1 MAGTA
6 EQQHQQGERR
16 DAVPVPPARPP
27 GSDDPGGTGG
37 GGPGRD
43 ETETERLDRNWGELL
58 QELRVLETGTQ
69 ILTGFLLTVAFQQ
82 KFSQLNGGQVTLY
95 LVLVSLSALAT
106 MLVLAPVSLHRTL
119 FRQGKKGVLV
129 AWTNRLLRIS
139 LAIVALTVV
148 GVVVLL
154 FDVATNFGLAVA
166 AGVVAA
172 LALGTLWFAIPMSLR
187 RRH

>member
-1 MAGTA
+1 VTG
-6 EQQHQQGERR
+6 GDERR
-16 DAVPVPPARPP
+16 AGNAEAVPDA
-27 GSDDPGGTGG
+27 GSDGGA
-37 GGPGRD
+37 PGRD
-43 ETETERLDRNWGELL
+43 ESEADRLDRNWGELL

-119 FRQGKKGVLV
+119 FRQGRKGTLV
-129 AWTNRLLRIS
+129 TWTDRLLRIA

-154 FDVATNFGLAVA
+154 FDVATSLGVAIGAGTVA
-166 AGVVAA
+166 AIVIG
-172 LALGTLWFAIPMSLR
+172 GMWFVLPTGLSGR
-187 RRH
+187 RR

>member
-1 MAGTA
+1 MAG
-6 EQQHQQGERR
+6 GN
-16 DAVPVPPARPP
+16 D
-27 GSDDPGGTGG
+27 GSANGGA
-37 GGPGRD
+37 PGRD
-43 ETETERLDRNWGELL
+43 ETGTERLDRNWGELL

-129 AWTNRLLRIS
+129 TWTNRLLRIA
-139 LAIVALTVV
+139 LAVVALTVV

-154 FDVATNFGLAVA
+154 FDVATSLAVAVA

-172 LALGTLWFAIPMSLR
+172 VVLGGMWFVLPWRLAR
-187 RRH
+187 RRR

>member
-1 MAGTA
+1 VTGGTD
-6 EQQHQQGERR
+6 R
-16 DAVPVPPARPP
+16 DAKP
-27 GSDDPGGTGG
+27 GDAKVD
-37 GGPGRD
+37 GRD

-82 KFSQLNGGQVTLY
+82 RFSQLNQGQVTLY
-95 LVLVSLSALAT
+95 LVLVSLSAVAT

-119 FRQGKKGVLV
+119 FRQGKKGLLV
-129 AWTNRLLRIS
+129 AWTDRLLRIS
-139 LAIVALTVV
+139 LAVVALTVV

-154 FDVATNFGLAVA
+154 FDVAASLGVAIA

-172 LALGTLWFAIPMSLR
+172 VVLGSLWFALPLGLR
-187 RRH
+187 NRRG

>member
-1 MAGTA
+1 MTGVRDS
-6 EQQHQQGERR
+6 ERR
-16 DAVPVPPARPP
+16 EGDAVP
-27 GSDDPGGTGG
+27 D
-37 GGPGRD
+37 GRD

-95 LVLVSLSALAT
+95 LVLVSLSAIAT

-119 FRQGKKGVLV
+119 FRQGKKDVLV
-129 AWTNRLLRIS
+129 GWTNRLLRIS
-139 LAIVALTVV
+139 LGVVALTVV

-154 FDVATNFGLAVA
+154 FDVAVGLGVAIGAGIVA
-166 AGVVAA
+166 AVV
-172 LALGTLWFAIPMSLR
+172 LGGLWFALPISLSQR
-187 RRH
+187 RR

>member
-1 MAGTA
+1 MTGVRDS
-6 EQQHQQGERR
+6 ERR
-16 DAVPVPPARPP
+16 EDDAIP
-27 GSDDPGGTGG
+27 D
-37 GGPGRD
+37 GRD

-82 KFSQLNGGQVTLY
+82 KFSQLNSGQVTLY

-119 FRQGKKGVLV
+119 FRQGKKDVLV
-129 AWTNRLLRIS
+129 AWTNRLLRFS
-139 LAIVALTVV
+139 LSVVALTVV

-154 FDVATNFGLAVA
+154 FDVAASLGVAVIAGIA
-166 AGVVAA
+166 AAAAVGV
-172 LALGTLWFAIPMSLR
+172 LWFALPFGLSNR
-187 RRH
+187 GR

>member
-1 MAGTA
+1 VTGVTDGKDRDRKAG
-6 EQQHQQGERR
+6 
-16 DAVPVPPARPP
+16 DAKA
-27 GSDDPGGTGG
+27 D
-37 GGPGRD
+37 GRD
-43 ETETERLDRNWGELL
+43 ETENERLDRNWGELL

-82 KFSQLNGGQVTLY
+82 RFSELNQGQVTLY
-95 LVLVSLSALAT
+95 LVLVSLSAIAT

-129 AWTNRLLRIS
+129 TWTNRLLRVT
-139 LAIVALTVV
+139 LAVVALTVV

-154 FDVATNFGLAVA
+154 FDVSTDLTLAIW

-172 LALGTLWFAIPMSLR
+172 IVLGGLWFALPGVLASR
-187 RRH
+187 RRRDAP

>member
-1 MAGTA
+1 MTGVRDS
-6 EQQHQQGERR
+6 ERR
-16 DAVPVPPARPP
+16 EDDAIP
-27 GSDDPGGTGG
+27 D
-37 GGPGRD
+37 GRD

-119 FRQGKKGVLV
+119 FRQGRKATLV
-129 AWTNRLLRIS
+129 TWTDRLLRIA
-139 LAIVALTVV
+139 LAIVALCVV

-154 FDVATNFGLAVA
+154 FDVATSSGVAIAAGIVA
-166 AGVVAA
+166 AVV
-172 LALGTLWFAIPMSLR
+172 LGGLWFALPLTLSR
-187 RRH
+187 RRR

>member
-1 MAGTA
+1 
-6 EQQHQQGERR
+6 
-16 DAVPVPPARPP
+16 
-27 GSDDPGGTGG
+27 
-37 GGPGRD
+37 
-43 ETETERLDRNWGELL
+43 
-58 QELRVLETGTQ
+58 
-69 ILTGFLLTVAFQQ
+69 
-82 KFSQLNGGQVTLY
+82 
-95 LVLVSLSALAT
+95 

-172 LALGTLWFAIPMSLR
+172 LVLGTLWFAIPMSLR

>member
-6 EQQHQQGERR
+6 EQQHQQK
-16 DAVPVPPARPP
+16 DAVP
-27 GSDDPGGTGG
+27 D
-37 GGPGRD
+37 GRD

-82 KFSQLNGGQVTLY
+82 KFSQLNAGQVTLY

-119 FRQGKKGVLV
+119 FRQG
-129 AWTNRLLRIS
+129 
-139 LAIVALTVV
+139 
-148 GVVVLL
+148 
-154 FDVATNFGLAVA
+154 
-166 AGVVAA
+166 
-172 LALGTLWFAIPMSLR
+172 
-187 RRH
+187 

>member
-1 MAGTA
+1 VTGGNGTA
-6 EQQHQQGERR
+6 T
-16 DAVPVPPARPP
+16 
-27 GSDDPGGTGG
+27 DD
-37 GGPGRD
+37 RD

-82 KFSQLNGGQVTLY
+82 RFSQLSSGQVALY
-95 LVLVSLSALAT
+95 LVLVSLSAVAT

-119 FRQGKKGVLV
+119 FRQGKKAVLV
-129 AWTNRLLRIS
+129 TWTNRLLRIT
-139 LAIVALTVV
+139 LAVVALTVV

-154 FDVATNFGLAVA
+154 FDVATSLGAATV

-172 LALGTLWFAIPMSLR
+172 VAVGGLWFALPFGLSNR
-187 RRH
+187 RR

>member
-1 MAGTA
+1 MAAMT
-6 EQQHQQGERR
+6 EQQEGRR
-16 DAVPVPPARPP
+16 DAVP
-27 GSDDPGGTGG
+27 D
-37 GGPGRD
+37 GRD

-106 MLVLAPVSLHRTL
+106 ALVLAPVSLHRTL
-119 FRQGKKGVLV
+119 FRQGKKDVLV

-139 LAIVALTVV
+139 LTIVALTVV

-154 FDVATNFGLAVA
+154 FDVAVGLGVAIVAGIVAAVA
-166 AGVVAA
+166 IGV
-172 LALGTLWFAIPMSLR
+172 LWFALPFGLSNR
-187 RRH
+187 KR